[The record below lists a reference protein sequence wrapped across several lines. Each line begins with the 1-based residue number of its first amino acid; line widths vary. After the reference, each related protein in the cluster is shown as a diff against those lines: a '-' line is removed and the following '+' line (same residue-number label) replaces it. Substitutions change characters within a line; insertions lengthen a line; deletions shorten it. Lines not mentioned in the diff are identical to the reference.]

1 MFMQRIRRATKKH
14 RKVLTIVVILL
25 MVGLVGSF
33 AVWNSENVQGNTS
46 QDLTYAEQ
54 IELYESYLAENEP
67 ATVEEADYA
76 TAYSLA
82 GYYLALRTACA
93 GAYQEALYA
102 ETEEEQAEAE
112 AYATQA
118 ESAVEKAIA
127 YYGQAL
133 AQAPDTM
140 NDEGRAQLYAELAS
154 AQLYAANQEAT
165 RASLDQALALA
176 PDNATVISTYAN
188 YLYGFEGF
196 DAVNTYLTEKLD
208 AMDAES
214 EEYAALS
221 QQLAY
226 YQLMDSYTRALE
238 DSTTESGTEEAG
250 TEGDAVDEDSVSE
263 DAATE
268 EETDATAVTDN
279 AETSAV
285 EDEAEGE

>member
-1 MFMQRIRRATKKH
+1 MFMQRIRRATKKQ
-14 RKVLTIVVILL
+14 RKVLTIVVIIV

-33 AVWNSENVQGNTS
+33 AVWKSENVQGNTS

-154 AQLYAANQEAT
+154 AQLYAA
-165 RASLDQALALA
+165 DQALALA

-238 DSTTESGTEEAG
+238 DSTTESDTEEAG